1 MATKKTVAGRISG
14 RRGNPKTN
22 VKRLAKKARAEVA
35 ALLKS
40 DRADT
45 LTGKRLKTG
54 LERVEERLDELDI
67 HLGDI

>member
-35 ALLKS
+35 ALLKR
-40 DRADT
+40 DRI
-45 LTGKRLKTG
+45 GKGRGAPGRIGYSSGRYLAPK
-54 LERVEERLDELDI
+54 
-67 HLGDI
+67 LGR